1 MSEEIDYRPPPAKAL
16 ERGKGD
22 KGPDPRDQEIT
33 GRKLVETLGHF
44 GVEAKIVGVVSGPH
58 VSRYELR
65 LAPGIK
71 VKKVTELAND
81 LAYALA
87 STDIRILAPIPGKQ
101 AVGVEVPNARR
112 RMVRLGDIYAGRP
125 EKTSPLVAW
134 LGKGIDGNPVW
145 TDLAK
150 MPHVLVAGTT
160 GSGKCGCVNAIL
172 SSILMQASPNEVRLV
187 LVDPK
192 QVELN
197 HYENVPH
204 LLTPVVTSPR
214 LAANVLSNL
223 IGEMETRYG
232 IMSEARCRNLVELN
246 RNRQKKGEAPLPH
259 ILCVIDELADLM
271 MVAPAEVEDSII
283 RLAQK
288 SRATG
293 IHLVLATQR
302 PSTDIITGTIKVNI
316 PSRIAFAV
324 SSQTD
329 SRVILD
335 QGGAESL
342 LGQGDMLFR
351 GAGSSKLQRVQGAF
365 ITEDEIARITN
376 HWARQGEPEFEAELL
391 ETPEEAVEEG
401 AATAT
406 STPTAT
412 TCSTRR
418 SGSSSQTETA
428 SVSMIQRR
436 LRVGYTRAGR
446 LIDMLERRGVISG
459 YEGSKPRQVLI
470 TQADLNR
477 VLAPAGQGRGRP
489 TPSRRSTSIPS
500 LTRPAGP
507 WLAAASGS
515 FSRVIRAGIV
525 VTGTEVITGRISDSN
540 GPWVSEQLA
549 ELGVEVAHI
558 LVVAD
563 RPDDLEAA
571 LRFLAAEGMD
581 LIVTSG
587 GLGPTA
593 DDLTAEVVGRFAGRE
608 LVLDEAMEEKI
619 AEILRG
625 FAKRGGFDFDEEA
638 MMEANRKQA
647 MVPEGAIALDPVGT
661 APGLVVPAGE
671 RVVIVLPGPPRELQ
685 PMWPAALETEPVR
698 EVLDRATPLR
708 GYTLR
713 MFGVPES
720 EIAKSLREIEGD
732 GVDDRRGR
740 DHHLPAPRRDR
751 DRRPLPR
758 RGGGGRRRGARRAS
772 ASATSATS
780 SASTARRS
788 TRRWRNC
795 CEGGGWAWPSPAA
808 AACWRR
814 GSPTCPGASEYLAG
828 SVVAYSNEAKDG
840 AARRRPG
847 ADRGARARSRRRS
860 PRRWRSGRWSAS
872 GPTSRSR
879 SPASPGPTAAPRRSR
894 SATSASTP
902 ASPTA
907 PRSPATRSSPAAAS
921 DIRERSALVGD
932 APAADPARRRRA
944 AALGAISRSSRASR
958 RRLVAK
964 AP

>member
-1 MSEEIDYRPPPAKAL
+1 RGAAEAARGDDGPTDVMSSYPEDDEDFEPTVQLVDRGGFDAEIFDIESEAETVAFVEDEPGSDAGHAPAEEEGLPPDADHPIAPPAPGGGPAADAERAPTQERLTPQGGRRGVTTSEEIDYRPPPAKSL

-22 KGPDPRDQEIT
+22 RGPDPRDQQAV
-33 GRKLVETLGHF
+33 GRKLIETLGHF

-58 VSRYELR
+58 VSLYELR

-101 AVGVEVPNARR
+101 AVGVEVPNSRR
-112 RMVRLGDIYAGRP
+112 RMVRLGDVYAGRP

-134 LGKGIDGNPVW
+134 LGKGIDGNAVW

-160 GSGKCGCVNAIL
+160 GSGKSGCVNAIL

-197 HYENVPH
+197 HYENIPH

-223 IGEMETRYG
+223 IGEMESRYG
-232 IMSEARCRNLVELN
+232 IMSEARCRNLAELN
-246 RNRQKKGEAPLPH
+246 RARSKAGEPPLPH

-351 GAGSSKLQRVQGAF
+351 GPGSSKLQRIQGAF
-365 ITEDEIARITN
+365 VTEDEIARITR

-391 ETPEEAVEEG
+391 EAPEDAEREG
-401 AATAT
+401 ADGELDPDSDDLLDEAI
-406 STPTAT
+406 
-412 TCSTRR
+412 RLVV
-418 SGSSSQTETA
+418 QTETA

-470 TQADLNR
+470 SQADLPR
-477 VLAPAGQGRGRP
+477 VLGAG
-489 TPSRRSTSIPS
+489 
-500 LTRPAGP
+500 
-507 WLAAASGS
+507 
-515 FSRVIRAGIV
+515 
-525 VTGTEVITGRISDSN
+525 D
-540 GPWVSEQLA
+540 
-549 ELGVEVAHI
+549 
-558 LVVAD
+558 
-563 RPDDLEAA
+563 
-571 LRFLAAEGMD
+571 
-581 LIVTSG
+581 
-587 GLGPTA
+587 
-593 DDLTAEVVGRFAGRE
+593 
-608 LVLDEAMEEKI
+608 
-619 AEILRG
+619 
-625 FAKRGGFDFDEEA
+625 
-638 MMEANRKQA
+638 
-647 MVPEGAIALDPVGT
+647 
-661 APGLVVPAGE
+661 
-671 RVVIVLPGPPRELQ
+671 GPP
-685 PMWPAALETEPVR
+685 
-698 EVLDRATPLR
+698 D
-708 GYTLR
+708 
-713 MFGVPES
+713 
-720 EIAKSLREIEGD
+720 
-732 GVDDRRGR
+732 
-740 DHHLPAPRRDR
+740 
-751 DRRPLPR
+751 
-758 RGGGGRRRGARRAS
+758 
-772 ASATSATS
+772 
-780 SASTARRS
+780 
-788 TRRWRNC
+788 
-795 CEGGGWAWPSPAA
+795 
-808 AACWRR
+808 
-814 GSPTCPGASEYLAG
+814 
-828 SVVAYSNEAKDG
+828 
-840 AARRRPG
+840 
-847 ADRGARARSRRRS
+847 
-860 PRRWRSGRWSAS
+860 
-872 GPTSRSR
+872 
-879 SPASPGPTAAPRRSR
+879 AAP
-894 SATSASTP
+894 
-902 ASPTA
+902 
-907 PRSPATRSSPAAAS
+907 
-921 DIRERSALVGD
+921 V
-932 APAADPARRRRA
+932 AAD
-944 AALGAISRSSRASR
+944 IDE
-958 RRLVAK
+958 V
-964 AP
+964 

>member
-1 MSEEIDYRPPPAKAL
+1 MRKKRAPARSGRAAAKRGKAKAKPKAGIHLPVGLEQRHLDLIGLFLVAAGVYLVFVLFAGWEGGKVGDGIETGLEYLVGDVGARIFTILMLLVGGMLLTGTSVSTLARGSGRGLHAIFRGIFYGGTETARTVAKSHADWREQRETRALETEAGPTDVMSSYPDTDEFEPTVQLAEEPEHEPELHSADDFDREIEEIGTSEEEAVVIPDEPAPVQPELTPMGKARGVTTSEEIDYRPPPLKSL

-44 GVEAKIVGVVSGPH
+44 GVEAKIVGVISGPH

-112 RMVRLGDIYAGRP
+112 RIVRLGDIYAGRP

-134 LGKGIDGNPVW
+134 LGKGIDGNAVW

-160 GSGKCGCVNAIL
+160 GSGKSACVNGIL
-172 SSILMQASPNEVRLV
+172 SSILMSASPNEVRLV

-246 RNRQKKGEAPLPH
+246 RHREKAGEAPLPH

-316 PSRIAFAV
+316 PARIAFAV

-335 QGGAESL
+335 QGGAEAL

-365 ITEDEIARITN
+365 ITEDEIARITK

-391 ETPEEAVEEG
+391 ETPEEVVEEG
-401 AATAT
+401 REGDFDPDSDDLLDEAI
-406 STPTAT
+406 
-412 TCSTRR
+412 RLVV
-418 SGSSSQTETA
+418 QTETA

-477 VLAPAGQGRGRP
+477 VLAPAGGA
-489 TPSRRSTSIPS
+489 
-500 LTRPAGP
+500 PA
-507 WLAAASGS
+507 
-515 FSRVIRAGIV
+515 
-525 VTGTEVITGRISDSN
+525 
-540 GPWVSEQLA
+540 
-549 ELGVEVAHI
+549 
-558 LVVAD
+558 
-563 RPDDLEAA
+563 PDP
-571 LRFLAAEGMD
+571 
-581 LIVTSG
+581 V
-587 GLGPTA
+587 
-593 DDLTAEVVGRFAGRE
+593 
-608 LVLDEAMEEKI
+608 
-619 AEILRG
+619 
-625 FAKRGGFDFDEEA
+625 
-638 MMEANRKQA
+638 
-647 MVPEGAIALDPVGT
+647 ALD
-661 APGLVVPAGE
+661 
-671 RVVIVLPGPPRELQ
+671 
-685 PMWPAALETEPVR
+685 
-698 EVLDRATPLR
+698 LD
-708 GYTLR
+708 
-713 MFGVPES
+713 
-720 EIAKSLREIEGD
+720 
-732 GVDDRRGR
+732 
-740 DHHLPAPRRDR
+740 
-751 DRRPLPR
+751 
-758 RGGGGRRRGARRAS
+758 
-772 ASATSATS
+772 
-780 SASTARRS
+780 
-788 TRRWRNC
+788 
-795 CEGGGWAWPSPAA
+795 
-808 AACWRR
+808 
-814 GSPTCPGASEYLAG
+814 
-828 SVVAYSNEAKDG
+828 
-840 AARRRPG
+840 
-847 ADRGARARSRRRS
+847 
-860 PRRWRSGRWSAS
+860 
-872 GPTSRSR
+872 
-879 SPASPGPTAAPRRSR
+879 
-894 SATSASTP
+894 
-902 ASPTA
+902 
-907 PRSPATRSSPAAAS
+907 S
-921 DIRERSALVGD
+921 DA
-932 APAADPARRRRA
+932 
-944 AALGAISRSSRASR
+944 
-958 RRLVAK
+958 
-964 AP
+964 

>member
-1 MSEEIDYRPPPAKAL
+1 VGARASNRDTMFVRKKRAAPARRAKAGSKRKAKPKGGLHLPAALEQRHLDLIGLFLVAVGVYLLFVLFFGWEGGKVGYGVETGLTYLFGKVGARIFTLLILAAGGMLLTGTSVSALARGIGRGIRAISRWIFHGSGDAARTVARTHADWREQRESRAPEPDAGPTDVMSTYPDTDEFEPTVQIADEDDFDSEVFDAETEVEPAAGETDEPPPPVEDPADAAPLTPMGNARGVTTSEEIDYRPPSGKVL

-22 KGPDPRDQEIT
+22 KGPDPRDHEIV

-101 AVGVEVPNARR
+101 AVGVEVPNSRR

-134 LGKGIDGNPVW
+134 LGKGIDGNAVW

-160 GSGKCGCVNAIL
+160 GSGKSGCVNAIL
-172 SSILMQASPNEVRLV
+172 SSILMQASPNDVRLV

-223 IGEMETRYG
+223 IGEMESRYG
-232 IMSEARCRNLVELN
+232 IMSAARCRNLGELN
-246 RNRQKKGEAPLPH
+246 RARQKAGEAPLPH

-316 PSRIAFAV
+316 PARIAFAV

-335 QGGAESL
+335 QGGAETL

-351 GAGSSKLQRVQGAF
+351 GAGTSKLQRVQGAF
-365 ITEDEIARITN
+365 ITEEEIAKLTE
-376 HWARQGEPEFEAELL
+376 HWAKQGEPEFEAELL
-391 ETPEEAVEEG
+391 ESPEEVAGEG
-401 AATAT
+401 ADGDFDPDSDDLLDEAI
-406 STPTAT
+406 
-412 TCSTRR
+412 RLVV
-418 SGSSSQTETA
+418 QTETA

-470 TQADLNR
+470 TQADLAR
-477 VLAPAGQGRGRP
+477 VLSPQGQ
-489 TPSRRSTSIPS
+489 
-500 LTRPAGP
+500 
-507 WLAAASGS
+507 
-515 FSRVIRAGIV
+515 
-525 VTGTEVITGRISDSN
+525 E
-540 GPWVSEQLA
+540 
-549 ELGVEVAHI
+549 
-558 LVVAD
+558 
-563 RPDDLEAA
+563 
-571 LRFLAAEGMD
+571 
-581 LIVTSG
+581 
-587 GLGPTA
+587 
-593 DDLTAEVVGRFAGRE
+593 
-608 LVLDEAMEEKI
+608 
-619 AEILRG
+619 
-625 FAKRGGFDFDEEA
+625 
-638 MMEANRKQA
+638 
-647 MVPEGAIALDPVGT
+647 PE
-661 APGLVVPAGE
+661 
-671 RVVIVLPGPPRELQ
+671 
-685 PMWPAALETEPVR
+685 
-698 EVLDRATPLR
+698 
-708 GYTLR
+708 
-713 MFGVPES
+713 
-720 EIAKSLREIEGD
+720 
-732 GVDDRRGR
+732 
-740 DHHLPAPRRDR
+740 
-751 DRRPLPR
+751 
-758 RGGGGRRRGARRAS
+758 
-772 ASATSATS
+772 
-780 SASTARRS
+780 
-788 TRRWRNC
+788 
-795 CEGGGWAWPSPAA
+795 
-808 AACWRR
+808 
-814 GSPTCPGASEYLAG
+814 
-828 SVVAYSNEAKDG
+828 
-840 AARRRPG
+840 
-847 ADRGARARSRRRS
+847 
-860 PRRWRSGRWSAS
+860 
-872 GPTSRSR
+872 
-879 SPASPGPTAAPRRSR
+879 
-894 SATSASTP
+894 
-902 ASPTA
+902 PTA
-907 PRSPATRSSPAAAS
+907 PVAIESEP
-921 DIRERSALVGD
+921 D
-932 APAADPARRRRA
+932 A
-944 AALGAISRSSRASR
+944 
-958 RRLVAK
+958 
-964 AP
+964 

>member
-1 MSEEIDYRPPPAKAL
+1 MFVRQKRSAPARKAKKGAAKKRKAVKAQKVGLLDRFEQRHLDLVALAMLALGIFLLFVLFFDWEGGKVGYGLETGLTYLGGDVGAKIFTLLLLLAGGMLLSGTSVSMLLSGIGRGLHTVFRAVFFSGTEAAQTVARKHDGWREQREAKAEDRASAAATDVMSSYPEDDEDFEPTVALADDEDDDFDSSIFDVQAQLEDEEEETETVVEPVVEHNPDLRTHNPEDAVAVVDEDARAQAGLTPMGSKRGVTMSEEIAYRVPPANAL

-22 KGPDPRDQEIT
+22 KGPDPRDQEAI

-44 GVEAKIVGVVSGPH
+44 GVEAKIVGVISGPH
-58 VSRYELR
+58 VSRFELR

-101 AVGVEVPNARR
+101 AVGVEVPNSRR

-134 LGKGIDGNPVW
+134 LGKGIDGNAVW

-160 GSGKCGCVNAIL
+160 GSGKSACVNGIL
-172 SSILMQASPNEVRLV
+172 SSILMSASPNEVRLV

-223 IGEMETRYG
+223 IVEMESRYG
-232 IMSEARCRNLVELN
+232 IMSAARCRNLVELN
-246 RNRQKKGEAPLPH
+246 RHRQKKGEAPLPH

-365 ITEDEIARITN
+365 ITEDEIAKITN
-376 HWARQGEPEFEAELL
+376 HWAKQGEPEFEDELL
-391 ETPEEAVEEG
+391 ESPEEVEEEG
-401 AATAT
+401 REGDFDPDSDDLLDEAI
-406 STPTAT
+406 
-412 TCSTRR
+412 RLVV
-418 SGSSSQTETA
+418 QTETA

-470 TQADLNR
+470 TAADLNR
-477 VLAPAGQGRGRP
+477 VLSPQ
-489 TPSRRSTSIPS
+489 SQS
-500 LTRPAGP
+500 GP
-507 WLAAASGS
+507 
-515 FSRVIRAGIV
+515 
-525 VTGTEVITGRISDSN
+525 
-540 GPWVSEQLA
+540 PVSVL
-549 ELGVEVAHI
+549 
-558 LVVAD
+558 D
-563 RPDDLEAA
+563 DTDPDD
-571 LRFLAAEGMD
+571 
-581 LIVTSG
+581 
-587 GLGPTA
+587 
-593 DDLTAEVVGRFAGRE
+593 
-608 LVLDEAMEEKI
+608 
-619 AEILRG
+619 
-625 FAKRGGFDFDEEA
+625 
-638 MMEANRKQA
+638 
-647 MVPEGAIALDPVGT
+647 
-661 APGLVVPAGE
+661 
-671 RVVIVLPGPPRELQ
+671 
-685 PMWPAALETEPVR
+685 
-698 EVLDRATPLR
+698 
-708 GYTLR
+708 
-713 MFGVPES
+713 
-720 EIAKSLREIEGD
+720 
-732 GVDDRRGR
+732 
-740 DHHLPAPRRDR
+740 
-751 DRRPLPR
+751 
-758 RGGGGRRRGARRAS
+758 
-772 ASATSATS
+772 
-780 SASTARRS
+780 
-788 TRRWRNC
+788 
-795 CEGGGWAWPSPAA
+795 
-808 AACWRR
+808 
-814 GSPTCPGASEYLAG
+814 
-828 SVVAYSNEAKDG
+828 
-840 AARRRPG
+840 
-847 ADRGARARSRRRS
+847 
-860 PRRWRSGRWSAS
+860 
-872 GPTSRSR
+872 
-879 SPASPGPTAAPRRSR
+879 
-894 SATSASTP
+894 
-902 ASPTA
+902 
-907 PRSPATRSSPAAAS
+907 
-921 DIRERSALVGD
+921 
-932 APAADPARRRRA
+932 
-944 AALGAISRSSRASR
+944 
-958 RRLVAK
+958 
-964 AP
+964 